1 MRFTEKHIMRKK
13 SAIQWTIYYIG
24 CSKINAPN
32 FEKWYLK
39 NCLTKYTQISDSND
53 IIQLKLLLRIL
64 SWYIVFSGFDIKK
77 KNPSRKNKYH
87 NSRALRKA
95 DGLEI
100 WTSVSSARSYL
111 MINLLL
117 NTSYCMFEMF
127 SIKILVLIIFFN
139 AEYCWNVWTSRLQSK
154 QVIGVNCVFSGYCA

>member
-1 MRFTEKHIMRKK
+1 MRSDISK
-13 SAIQWTIYYIG
+13 TIFFK
-24 CSKINAPN
+24 C
-32 FEKWYLK
+32 
-39 NCLTKYTQISDSND
+39 TQISDSND
-53 IIQLKLLLRIL
+53 IIQLKLFLRIL

-95 DGLEI
+95 DGLGI
-100 WTSVSSARSYL
+100 WTSVSSERSYL
-111 MINLLL
+111 RMNLLL

-139 AEYCWNVWTSRLQSK
+139 AEYCSNAWTSRLQLK
-154 QVIGVNCVFSGYCA
+154 RVIDVNCVFSSYFA